1 MKNVALIID
10 DEKDTCL
17 LLKHFLKR
25 KGISSFYALTLQ
37 EGIGKALEVKPNW
50 LFLDNN
56 LPDGYGIDRV
66 KEIKSIS
73 PDSKIIMISA
83 MGNLY
88 EIATSVGADLFIEKP
103 LDFTKIEKSLTL

>member
-25 KGISSFYALTLQ
+25 KGIYSYYALTLQ

-56 LPDGYGIDRV
+56 LPDGFGIDRV
-66 KEIKSIS
+66 KEIKSLS
-73 PDSKIIMISA
+73 PNSKIIMISA
-83 MGNLY
+83 MGNLF
-88 EIATSVGADLFIEKP
+88 ELASSVGADSFIEKP
-103 LDFTKIEKSLTL
+103 LDFNKIEKSMAL